1 MMKAGGGQ
9 MVGVYY
15 AITRQQAQWVYVC
28 SGPDPAQVYQS
39 ALDILHGHTAAP
51 EDQPV
56 ALPPAVEQSVDNL
69 RVVPAEVARQTY
81 QVQFLAAGT
90 EEHGY

>member
-1 MMKAGGGQ
+1 MAGD
-9 MVGVYY
+9 YY

-28 SGPDPAQVYQS
+28 SGQDPAQVYHD
-39 ALDILHGHTAAP
+39 AIDILHGNAALP

-56 ALPPAVEQSVDNL
+56 ALPPVIEQSVDNL

-81 QVQFLAAGT
+81 QVHFVVMENDWNADL
-90 EEHGY
+90 